1 MGHHCDSGTHFGYD
15 DSAMTATRV
24 SEAILELYRVVHT
37 DPPTVRDFL
46 SQQVLGIPLKHETAK
61 ALRLWDGLSVY
72 RTFEQAQ
79 ARVRQTPRLGRYI
92 AKLVIPLDDDRI
104 IVELDNGRNG
114 HCTIW
119 GSPWLLRSFVVSVTL
134 A

>member
-1 MGHHCDSGTHFGYD
+1 MGHDRDTGTPFGYD
-15 DSAMTATRV
+15 DSEMTVTSI
-24 SEAILELYRVVHT
+24 SETIVELYRLVHT

-46 SQQVLGIPLKHETAK
+46 SQQVLGIPLKYETAK
-61 ALRLWDGLSVY
+61 ALRLRDGLSVY

-79 ARVRQTPRLGRYI
+79 ARARQTPRLGRYI
-92 AKLVIPLDDDRI
+92 AKLVIRLDDDRI

-119 GSPWLLRSFVVSVTL
+119 GSPWLLRSFVESVTP